1 MERLGLRA
9 SPQATLKALL
19 EALRGARLKGIRV
32 YLITDWQDRREE
44 ARYAVLIRTPRKD
57 FLTPDAFGPAF
68 PGGKE
73 ALGKLLE
80 FLEEQGVEQFYEVVL
95 PRSTLYALFESD
107 DQEVLAKVLASAN
120 PADKGLFLS
129 ATHSAA

>member
-19 EALRGARLKGIRV
+19 EALRGARLKGTRV

-57 FLTPDAFGPAF
+57 VLTPDAFGPAF

-73 ALGKLLE
+73 ALGRLLE

-95 PRSTLYALFESD
+95 PRSTLYALFESEV
-107 DQEVLAKVLASAN
+107 QEVLAKVLASAN
-120 PADKGLFLS
+120 PADKGRYP
-129 ATHSAA
+129 

>member
-19 EALRGARLKGIRV
+19 EALRGARLKGTRV

-73 ALGKLLE
+73 ALGRLLE

-120 PADKGLFLS
+120 PADKGRYP
-129 ATHSAA
+129 